1 MTKLYY
7 LPDENR
13 VITAAGLAAE
23 IEYIGGEYPCYI
35 ETVIDDMIDAGC
47 LEELSPDDPRCKDAE
62 PEERTILIA
71 QLFAE
76 MSCQIGV
83 MAEWGDDDAALL
95 DELRQSD
102 DEILE
107 YYKYFYLEIA

>member
-62 PEERTILIA
+62 PEERTVLIA

-76 MSCQIGV
+76 MSCQICV
-83 MAEWGDDDAALL
+83 MAEHEDDDMKLL
-95 DELRQSD
+95 EELRESD
-102 DEILE
+102 DSILE
-107 YYKYFYLEIA
+107 YYKDFYLEIA